1 MREYKDN
8 SRHGYDGTMAEVL
21 QPVTP
26 EQIADLAYFFARAA
40 LSSQTLGI
48 AVSRWRLRRAR
59 RYKTGVQTE

>member
-26 EQIADLAYFFARAA
+26 EQIDDLTYFFAH
-40 LSSQTLGI
+40 
-48 AVSRWRLRRAR
+48 LR
-59 RYKTGVQTE
+59 